1 MDVPVPRVVAAIPII
16 TAAVPRVPTTA
27 TIAQREVPAS
37 RPASNIPSFISQDD
51 DDDTQQELRQ
61 YPYNTRAKRSL
72 EQVVAANN
80 LSIEIGM
87 MANEMSAPQVEMAMT
102 ATEVAVPQND
112 SKSRAGTSWLGEMGN
127 SVIGDDGKIL
137 EYKHLIA
144 NPKTRAV
151 WQRAFGNKL
160 GRLAQGMPGRV
171 EGTNTIFFIQKSD
184 IPADRR
190 GNVTY
195 VGYVVNYREE
205 KEDKYR
211 FRLVVGGDRITYEGD
226 AGTPTAELLTIKLL
240 ANSIISTPN
249 AKMLTLDLK
258 DFYLNTPI
266 SNGSARVHTNQTC
279 RYTRRC
285 HRTLQPT

>member
-1 MDVPVPRVVAAIPII
+1 MMTDEM
-16 TAAVPRVPTTA
+16 A
-27 TIAQREVPAS
+27 TPHSEIA
-37 RPASNIPSFISQDD
+37 
-51 DDDTQQELRQ
+51 
-61 YPYNTRAKRSL
+61 
-72 EQVVAANN
+72 
-80 LSIEIGM
+80 M
-87 MANEMSAPQVEMAMT
+87 MAT
-102 ATEVAVPQND
+102 DTAVPQID
-112 SKSRAGTSWLGEMGN
+112 SKARAGTSWLYDMAN

-151 WQRAFGNKL
+151 WQRAFGNEL

-171 EGTNTIFFIQKSD
+171 EGTNTIFFIRKSD

-190 GNVTY
+190 GDVTY

-258 DFYLNTPI
+258 DFYLNTPMARPEFIRIKLADIPEDVIERYNLREIVDADGYVYCRVEKGMYGLPQAGIIAQELLEKRLGKKDI
-266 SNGSARVHTNQTC
+266 SKAKPHQDCGHMMSEK
-279 RYTRRC
+279 RYL
-285 HRTLQPT
+285 HWW